1 MNSNESIQQ
10 SIKRSIEGSVPDVL
24 PAILQQIQAQEEVS
38 IMEQSTY
45 PHKKRLFLPKVLL
58 PVAAALLIFF
68 GAWFGWMH
76 WATDFVVA
84 FDVNPSLALSVNRQE
99 RVMKI
104 EARNEEAMTV
114 LANMDLKGVKLDVAV
129 NALIGSMVRNGYLS
143 EIKNSIL
150 VTVED
155 RDSVKGRR
163 LQERLSDE
171 IAALLDDFS
180 LHGSVLSQTMTR
192 DREREQSA
200 KEYGISEGKASLIR
214 ELIARDPRIQFSDV
228 AHLSINDLNLLLS
241 TRAEAIPGLDVKGQA
256 SSKGY
261 IGQEKARSIAF
272 SHAGVSESD
281 IIKIDVEFDYEEGR
295 MVYEVEFHA
304 KGMEYDYD
312 IDAIEG
318 SILKFESKERN
329 KPYEGGSNATD
340 YIGVN
345 RAESIALAHAGL
357 QKSMITKLET
367 ELERD
372 KGTNF
377 YDIEFVYDG
386 YEYDYDID
394 AITGDIIRVEKEKIR
409 SSNTTPPAT
418 TTTTPQ
424 KQEGYIGAQKAEAIA
439 LKDAGLSR
447 EAVNRLETE
456 LKHEYGR
463 MIYEVEFIHGGF
475 EYEYDIDAMS
485 GKIAKVEKDPKKTG
499 GSSNTTPSPGGQRI
513 GQAKAEEIALTH
525 AGFLRGDVRK
535 LETEFKEHK
544 NSYEVEFKVDGW
556 EYEYKIDSVTGKIL
570 EWEKGRD

>member
-38 IMEQSTY
+38 IMEQPTY
-45 PHKKRLFLPKVLL
+45 PHKKRRFLPKVLL
-58 PVAAALLIFF
+58 PVAAALLIFL
-68 GAWFGWMH
+68 GAWLGWMH

-99 RVMKI
+99 KVMKI
-104 EARNEEAMTV
+104 DTRNEEAVTV
-114 LANMDLKGVKLDVAV
+114 LADMDLKGVKLDVAV

-155 RDSVKGRR
+155 RDSVKGQR

-171 IAALLDDFS
+171 IAALLDGFS

-192 DREREQSA
+192 DRAHEQSA

-214 ELIARDPRIQFSDV
+214 ELIARNPDIQFADV

-241 TRAEAIPGLDVKGQA
+241 THAEAIPGLDVKGQA

-261 IGQEKARSIAF
+261 IGQEKARSIAL
-272 SHAGVSESD
+272 SHAGVNELD
-281 IIKIDVEFDYEEGR
+281 ITKIEIEFDYEKGR

-312 IDAIEG
+312 IDASDG
-318 SILKFESKERN
+318 SILKFESKARN
-329 KPYEGGSNATD
+329 KPHEGGSNAAD
-340 YIGVN
+340 YIGVS

-367 ELERD
+367 ELERE
-372 KGTNF
+372 KGRMI

-386 YEYDYDID
+386 YEYEYAID
-394 AITGDIIRVEKEKIR
+394 ALTGDIISVEKKKVR
-409 SSNTTPPAT
+409 SSDTTPPVT

-424 KQEGYIGAQKAEAIA
+424 KQEGYIGAENAEAIA

-456 LKHEYGR
+456 LEHEYGR
-463 MIYEVEFIHGGF
+463 MIYEVQFIHGGF

-485 GKIAKVEKDPKKTG
+485 GKIVKVEKEAKKTG
-499 GSSNTTPSPGGQRI
+499 GTSNTTSVPGGQRI
-513 GQAKAEEIALTH
+513 GQGRAEEIALTH
-525 AGFLRGDVRK
+525 AGLLRGDVRK
-535 LETEFKEHK
+535 LETEFKAHK
-544 NSYEVEFKVDGW
+544 GYYEVEFKVGGW

-570 EWEKGRD
+570 EWEKERD